1 MARPKRKTIEEL
13 HPAAFVAL
21 NNIDLLKA
29 AYKTTNQQLA
39 DAAGISLRTLVSR
52 RMAPWT
58 FTIGE
63 LQSIA
68 RVWNFD
74 ANDLFKKI
82 HLGDELL

>member
-1 MARPKRKTIEEL
+1 MARPKRKTIEEI

-21 NNIDLLKA
+21 RNIDLLKA
-29 AYKTTNQQLA
+29 MYQTTNQQLA

-52 RMAPWT
+52 RTAPWT

-68 RVWNFD
+68 GVWELQ
-74 ANDLFKKI
+74 ATDLFKKI
-82 HLGDELL
+82 TFGDSQ